1 MRFYEKQFENNFEE
15 LITYY
20 PRFYRDV
27 YEMVEILKAN
37 GRVFD
42 RMEGDI
48 EQTYLNCFIEYADE
62 ETIKKLEDFL
72 DIRLNKSR
80 TLEERRRL
88 VKSYFIGFGKVSATM
103 LKEMIQSYTGAE
115 VECKFEP
122 FDEAGNNM
130 LYLNFQRGKEPTLY
144 MSDINLL
151 LSKKI
156 PAHIKWRAAVTYR
169 FPIGIGKR
177 RTHYPCSYEFCGTKP
192 EPVLVA
198 SAHGIETATAPGATN
213 AVMTYKNSS
222 EGGVTPEA
230 GTTPNISTL
239 AHNDAINAAGGSAMA
254 FWTDVFLNKVRQDW
268 LKRIVKIQYYAG
280 GVWYD
285 AMITNKTIEG
295 DTLKITSQTTDSKA
309 LVVTS
314 VRLID
319 TGGDVAGQI
328 SESITKLD
336 TQGVITL
343 WEFPLYEITSTQ

>member
-122 FDEAGNNM
+122 FDETGNNM

-198 SAHGIETATAPGATN
+198 SAHGIETVTAPGATN

-239 AHNDAINAAGGSAMA
+239 AHNDAINAATEAAVTSC
-254 FWTDVFLNKVRQDW
+254 
-268 LKRIVKIQYYAG
+268 
-280 GVWYD
+280 GVDY
-285 AMITNKTIEG
+285 IPCGTIY
-295 DTLKITSQTTDSKA
+295 TSQ
-309 LVVTS
+309 
-314 VRLID
+314 
-319 TGGDVAGQI
+319 
-328 SESITKLD
+328 
-336 TQGVITL
+336 
-343 WEFPLYEITSTQ
+343 